1 MNIFSPNKLIHAS
14 LCAGAFVFQGVYVC
28 AMPTTKEATYEN
40 ISKLVTQNLKA
51 DVNIHTHKEP
61 SQTVKLVLSAESD
74 DNLDKVWT
82 SWKVSDRSGV
92 LTIND
97 TSSGFGGANF
107 SGNGM
112 MVISGAIVING
123 VDVTSQFASGGA
135 AAHKELPKLKIDMP
149 ESTALKLGVTAGQCN
164 IGDIA
169 APFGFRIRGSAVVC
183 AQTIHGDV
191 DANISGPG
199 DFSAEKIVGN
209 HLDASVSGSG
219 DISIEDIEAKHASVK
234 VSSSGDVRLGR
245 GSVERIDASTSGSG
259 DISIEDIEAKH
270 ASVKVSS
277 SGDVR
282 LGRGSVERIDA
293 STSGSGDMKFDVCA
307 NSAKLTVSGS
317 GDIYVKEVTGDVQHT
332 ASGSGKIKVGNRPDI
347 KKDRAS
353 AGQGSSIIISGNGIS
368 IRSKL

>member
-1 MNIFSPNKLIHAS
+1 
-14 LCAGAFVFQGVYVC
+14 
-28 AMPTTKEATYEN
+28 MPTTKEATYEN

-259 DISIEDIEAKH
+259 D
-270 ASVKVSS
+270 
-277 SGDVR
+277 
-282 LGRGSVERIDA
+282 
-293 STSGSGDMKFDVCA
+293 MKFDVCA